1 LKLDLNPD
9 FNLTATLDTQLRLHS
24 KTAHGSPD
32 FTLYSDFGA
41 RFIGNA
47 ADFIDK
53 MRLSDREL

>member
-1 LKLDLNPD
+1 LNPD

-53 MRLSDREL
+53 VRLSDREL